1 MKKRMFSL
9 LIATILILPAC
20 GVFNPQSNDEYSE
33 LTPIAVVVEEAD
45 NFIPKEYE
53 NLTFRQDKI
62 SISVPEDLACC
73 TLREVGCFDLDY
85 GDKLMRW
92 WIPRDRKS
100 VV

>member
-45 NFIPKEYE
+45 NFIPKE
-53 NLTFRQDKI
+53 
-62 SISVPEDLACC
+62 
-73 TLREVGCFDLDY
+73 
-85 GDKLMRW
+85 
-92 WIPRDRKS
+92 
-100 VV
+100 